1 MTADGDCSFCSP
13 QPRCWFTWGKKG
25 QEVYS
30 GYNPPTALL
39 HGLNLLWH
47 STVSS
52 QPYGGTASLFFHI
65 QTLALSVQDS
75 YQRLR
80 SGWISPAWE
89 QIVSQVCQDCGNRN
103 QRETW
108 NNFGRGKSV
117 LHNPAQLTTQCLW
130 AYRDRRTAMLA
141 QTKGLTSLI
150 LFWQWSAT
158 DAERR
163 VKKET
168 RQVVALLQ
176 NTLPASG
183 LPKSEAFTLYFI
195 VFD

>member
-1 MTADGDCSFCSP
+1 MEIAHFAALSPEVDSLGARKARKCTVDIILPQHCYMGSICSGIAQYP
-13 QPRCWFTWGKKG
+13 
-25 QEVYS
+25 
-30 GYNPPTALL
+30 
-39 HGLNLLWH
+39 H
-47 STVSS
+47 SHME
-52 QPYGGTASLFFHI
+52 ASLFFHI

-130 AYRDRRTAMLA
+130 AYRDRKTAMLA
-141 QTKGLTSLI
+141 KTKGPTSLI